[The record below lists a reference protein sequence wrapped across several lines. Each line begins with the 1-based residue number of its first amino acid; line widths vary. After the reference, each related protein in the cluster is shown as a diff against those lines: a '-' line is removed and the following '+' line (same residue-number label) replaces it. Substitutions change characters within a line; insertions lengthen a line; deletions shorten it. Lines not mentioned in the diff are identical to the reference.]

1 MPDNYLKNEGETT
14 AFCEIM
20 NLQIQGNNLKRKQNN
35 HERRVMEGKKIASHP
50 LSEADK
56 EFLWSL
62 GHLGKH
68 SAQALVNANFKNAT
82 EHLSLH
88 GN

>member
-1 MPDNYLKNEGETT
+1 MLDNYLNYSILRDHKFTNLSQQLEAKAKELRVQGYGKQKN
-14 AFCEIM
+14 
-20 NLQIQGNNLKRKQNN
+20 
-35 HERRVMEGKKIASHP
+35 ASHP

-82 EHLSLH
+82 ENLSLH